1 MYSCLPIGF
10 LRKANQYDILYKP
23 VQAGSKG
30 PREVMFYEGLF
41 DPPEESLPR
50 DLQRLK
56 KLIPGYYGVC
66 DIADRAGETC
76 ILLRLCGGCGVS
88 LPRLPPQFF
97 NVFYGGAHTCSLG
110 TVLIIIRAGCT
121 SYSLYTE
128 SWHDIVL
135 GKKQTIG
142 DAFIK

>member
-1 MYSCLPIGF
+1 MSERGRERGEEREGGSKYAVVFLELIKLWHELWRLLSSIASKFPARISIYSPPSALFSGF

-66 DIADRAGETC
+66 DITDRAGETC
-76 ILLRLCGGCGVS
+76 ILF
-88 LPRLPPQFF
+88 PKF
-97 NVFYGGAHTCSLG
+97 
-110 TVLIIIRAGCT
+110 
-121 SYSLYTE
+121 
-128 SWHDIVL
+128 
-135 GKKQTIG
+135 
-142 DAFIK
+142 

>member
-1 MYSCLPIGF
+1 MSTQYDSNFLNINFPPPPLLYGVANVLLSIHVHVGF
-10 LRKANQYDILYKP
+10 LRKASQYDILYKP

-66 DIADRAGETC
+66 DITDRAGETS
-76 ILLRLCGGCGVS
+76 IL
-88 LPRLPPQFF
+88 
-97 NVFYGGAHTCSLG
+97 
-110 TVLIIIRAGCT
+110 
-121 SYSLYTE
+121 
-128 SWHDIVL
+128 
-135 GKKQTIG
+135 
-142 DAFIK
+142 FIKTYMYACCLMVKGYVVGVASAPPPVFPDGGQC

>member
-1 MYSCLPIGF
+1 MPSPSPLSSIGF

-56 KLIPGYYGVC
+56 KLIPGYYAVC

-76 ILLRLCGGCGVS
+76 ILVTKKK
-88 LPRLPPQFF
+88 FF
-97 NVFYGGAHTCSLG
+97 ISVIMCM
-110 TVLIIIRAGCT
+110 VL
-121 SYSLYTE
+121 
-128 SWHDIVL
+128 
-135 GKKQTIG
+135 
-142 DAFIK
+142 

>member
-1 MYSCLPIGF
+1 MPSPSPLSSIGF

-76 ILLRLCGGCGVS
+76 ILVTKKK
-88 LPRLPPQFF
+88 FF
-97 NVFYGGAHTCSLG
+97 Y
-110 TVLIIIRAGCT
+110 
-121 SYSLYTE
+121 
-128 SWHDIVL
+128 
-135 GKKQTIG
+135 
-142 DAFIK
+142 